1 LIDCEAE
8 VERFWRNRCDTATAE
23 HQPPEESL
31 GEPTNEQL
39 WDDGSTSD
47 NDLEPQ
53 KLGRVMYKRGE
64 APPSPHPDNDDIR
77 QGYDQEA
84 HAAAAAAASPPAQQ
98 AGPSSAAGDIA
109 AEEQ

>member
-1 LIDCEAE
+1 
-8 VERFWRNRCDTATAE
+8 
-23 HQPPEESL
+23 
-31 GEPTNEQL
+31 
-39 WDDGSTSD
+39 
-47 NDLEPQ
+47 
-53 KLGRVMYKRGE
+53 MYKRGE

-84 HAAAAAAASPPAQQ
+84 HAAAAAAASPPAQ